1 MRAPITATK
10 LRGSL
15 NDTRRSGRLRSL
27 DPAPVVTLA
36 IAADAAA
43 STAAHDFALGRDKR
57 TDQRVGE
64 LVRGLAAVPAA
75 AAGALSNPRAF
86 AWTFYRPSMALRL
99 ARATAIGI
107 HLRCQGAF
115 QDGREM
121 RPQPPGRPLIDG
133 IARFDGSRTS
143 RLRALRRTAMAGD
156 FDVPLGLAAELT
168 AEAHS
173 EIAPLCKLAG
183 RASGSGDPRSAE
195 VALKASDIA
204 RRHAALVAGAI
215 LIDQRLRDRS
225 KGKSTA
231 GAARRASKLR
241 RTPLNPN
248 AARRTLRPSDKG
260 KRLAVVAQ
268 LGQIEFIERPRKPYS
283 GAVAGE
289 LGELRVPHKNM
300 RRVGVAQG
308 SWVVAIGKVKVDG
321 RDPLLEVEFE
331 GPGQHSREF
340 FEDWVFDIGRAAYD
354 LYPGVLNMVWEFPD
368 PKRRGGAADLY
379 SRLNYS
385 GD

>member
-1 MRAPITATK
+1 
-10 LRGSL
+10 
-15 NDTRRSGRLRSL
+15 
-27 DPAPVVTLA
+27 
-36 IAADAAA
+36 
-43 STAAHDFALGRDKR
+43 
-57 TDQRVGE
+57 
-64 LVRGLAAVPAA
+64 
-75 AAGALSNPRAF
+75 
-86 AWTFYRPSMALRL
+86 
-99 ARATAIGI
+99 
-107 HLRCQGAF
+107 
-115 QDGREM
+115 M
-121 RPQPPGRPLIDG
+121 RPQPPGRPLTDG
-133 IARFDGSRTS
+133 IARFEGSRTS
-143 RLRALRRTAMAGD
+143 RLRALRRAAMAGD
-156 FDVPLGLAAELT
+156 FDAPLALAAELT
-168 AEAHS
+168 AEGHS

-183 RASGSGDPRSAE
+183 RAARSGDPRSAE

-215 LIDQRLRDRS
+215 LTDQRLRDRRV
-225 KGKSTA
+225 GKSTA
-231 GAARRASKLR
+231 DAARRASKLR

-248 AARRTLRPSDKG
+248 AARKTLRPSDRG
-260 KRLAVVAQ
+260 KRLTVVAQ
-268 LGQIEFIERPRKPYS
+268 LGQIDFIERPRKPYS

-321 RDPLLEVEFE
+321 RDSLLEVEFE